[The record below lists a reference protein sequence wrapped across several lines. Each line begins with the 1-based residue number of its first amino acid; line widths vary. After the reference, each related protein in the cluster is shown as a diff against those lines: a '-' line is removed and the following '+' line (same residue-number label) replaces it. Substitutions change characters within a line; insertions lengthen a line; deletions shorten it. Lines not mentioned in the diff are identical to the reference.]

1 MTFCYVIH
9 TFFRIKLIYIYTT
22 CSKLWAKFF
31 LFDFCFLRNYFI
43 SKIHWIDQSDNID
56 IFYIIIKIYTTI
68 FHNVNKNKSFLSSK
82 SAFYY
87 FWMIK

>member
-1 MTFCYVIH
+1 MLSTL
-9 TFFRIKLIYIYTT
+9 FFRIKLIYIYTT
-22 CSKLWAKFF
+22 VQNFGLSFF

-43 SKIHWIDQSDNID
+43 LQEYTELIKSDNID